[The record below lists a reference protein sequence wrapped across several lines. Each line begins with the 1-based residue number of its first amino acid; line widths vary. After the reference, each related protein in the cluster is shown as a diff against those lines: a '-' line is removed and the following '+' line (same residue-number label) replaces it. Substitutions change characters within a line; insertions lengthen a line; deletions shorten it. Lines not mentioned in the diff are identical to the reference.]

1 VKPEPV
7 KPPDPV
13 KPEPVKPPVKP
24 EPVKPPVK
32 PEPKKPPPPKP
43 EPPKPTRM
51 VHPWEQQDPGSW
63 YRVKTTQGGKETY
76 TDFGLKSRTEVDYVL
91 LIQASTGGQAGP
103 VQEQKTAITPTAI
116 LGEEILEIEGR
127 TYPCEI
133 RAARGTDGS
142 IGRSW
147 VLVQGRH
154 SGAVLRNE
162 TSDGKFST
170 QRVWE
175 HQPRVAGRMYECL
188 VVEGEIEAPT
198 GRQSLKTWFA
208 AGLPLGALKI
218 ETPSTSV
225 TLIGQGDDW
234 AQRPPFPK

>member
-1 VKPEPV
+1 
-7 KPPDPV
+7 
-13 KPEPVKPPVKP
+13 
-24 EPVKPPVK
+24 
-32 PEPKKPPPPKP
+32 
-43 EPPKPTRM
+43 
-51 VHPWEQQDPGSW
+51 
-63 YRVKTTQGGKETY
+63 
-76 TDFGLKSRTEVDYVL
+76 
-91 LIQASTGGQAGP
+91 
-103 VQEQKTAITPTAI
+103 
-116 LGEEILEIEGR
+116 
-127 TYPCEI
+127 
-133 RAARGTDGS
+133 
-142 IGRSW
+142 